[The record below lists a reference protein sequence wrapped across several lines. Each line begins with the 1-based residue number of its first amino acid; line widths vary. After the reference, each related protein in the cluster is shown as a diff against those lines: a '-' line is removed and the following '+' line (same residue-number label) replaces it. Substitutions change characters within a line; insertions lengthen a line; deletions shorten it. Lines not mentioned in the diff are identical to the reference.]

1 MLERYKLVFDTKAVL
16 FWKGSIMSA
25 LCVECDAELNIGG
38 RVRIGQRIVCPSCG
52 VQLEVIS
59 ARPLEV
65 DVAYDDGEEWDDL
78 DGYSLDDE
86 DDLDDVGRLNG
97 AKALDDD
104 WDDELDEEDGL
115 IDLDDGLDDDLEDDL
130 DEDWEDEK
138 PRGR

>member
-1 MLERYKLVFDTKAVL
+1 MA
-16 FWKGSIMSA
+16 A

-59 ARPLEV
+59 THPLEV

-86 DDLDDVGRLNG
+86 DDLDDVGRING
-97 AKALDDD
+97 ASALDD
-104 WDDELDEEDGL
+104 WDEDLDEED
-115 IDLDDGLDDDLEDDL
+115 LDDLDDDLGDDL

-138 PRGR
+138 LGKG